1 MHFRLNDVRLEVMH
15 VEPHMCR
22 APMYFGML
30 AASRISRSTSFFR
43 YFSVIHPRS
52 EVYSLVTFEYLA
64 MSVSEGYSAR
74 SWAKETGKNS
84 GKEQIFN
91 QC

>member
-1 MHFRLNDVRLEVMH
+1 
-15 VEPHMCR
+15 
-22 APMYFGML
+22 MYFGML

-84 GKEQIFN
+84 GKEQILTN
-91 QC
+91 VNLLIYNSINVVNKPAKYGAI